1 MIMSS
6 SLADSCEQFPAGA
19 QFFLWRRLT
28 ASTHAL
34 AILSDCVSAM
44 APLVSAVEGYKRSA
58 GRICSGAAGNCSA
71 MENRYV
77 NKLAP
82 VLGIAVFLLAWEAAV
97 RALKVPAY
105 LLPPPSAVATT
116 FVAEFPKLLL
126 HGWVTFYE
134 MVLGF
139 ALAVAVALPLAI
151 GITSSARFDRFVMPM
166 LLFFQVVPK
175 VAIAPLFLVWF
186 GIGTLPKVLVAFL
199 ISFFPIVIDATV
211 GLRSMSSEM
220 RDLARSMGATPMQLF
235 ARFRLPG
242 SLPYL
247 FSGLKVA
254 ATLAVAGAVVG
265 EFVGADKGLGYL
277 LLVTNSNLETA
288 LMFATLFALTI
299 IGLLFFYAVE
309 LLEALLIP
317 WHVTHRVR
325 EDAGTL

>member
-1 MIMSS
+1 MARLIT
-6 SLADSCEQFPAGA
+6 
-19 QFFLWRRLT
+19 RLT
-28 ASTHAL
+28 
-34 AILSDCVSAM
+34 
-44 APLVSAVEGYKRSA
+44 PF
-58 GRICSGAAGNCSA
+58 
-71 MENRYV
+71 
-77 NKLAP
+77 
-82 VLGIAVFLLAWEAAV
+82 LGILVFLVVWEVGVWVSKA
-97 RALKVPAY
+97 PAY
-105 LLPPPSAVATT
+105 LLPGPIEIFQT
-116 FVAEFPKLLL
+116 FIKEFPRLAF
-126 HGWVTFYE
+126 HGWVTLYE
-134 MVLGF
+134 MLAGY
-139 ALAVAVALPLAI
+139 ALAVAVAIPLAI
-151 GITSSARFDRFVMPM
+151 AITSSERFDRFAMPT

-175 VAIAPLFLVWF
+175 VAVAPLFLVWF
-186 GIGTLPKVLVAFL
+186 GVGALPKVLVAFL
-199 ISFFPIVIDATV
+199 ISFFPIVIDAAV
-211 GLRSMSSEM
+211 GLRSMSAEM
-220 RDLARSMGATPMQLF
+220 RDLARSMGATRMQVF
-235 ARFRLPG
+235 ARFRLPT